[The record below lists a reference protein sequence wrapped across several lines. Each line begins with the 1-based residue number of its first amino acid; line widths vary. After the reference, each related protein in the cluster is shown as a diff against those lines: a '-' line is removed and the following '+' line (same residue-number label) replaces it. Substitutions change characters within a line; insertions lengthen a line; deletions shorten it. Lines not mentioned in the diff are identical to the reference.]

1 MNPSVPKTITSPKLS
16 APVTIVCSD
25 SSPEGTSMAASDP
38 SNTES
43 NGESPS
49 PRSAARW
56 RTPLLWAAGADTDD
70 RWITNRAERARFGSQ
85 GALLILIGTIS
96 AGSALLMM
104 SVIGTTSLA
113 VAIPASIVWGLVVFV
128 VARMPIQTYSVDD
141 ESPSRRRTVKRMLGI
156 APVAILL
163 MLSAIMVSQLAMLSI
178 AEHDIDV
185 RLAEN
190 RSREIA
196 DLAQSVPQ
204 ASPFAEQSGTIT
216 RDLQAAVAAADQAAA
231 ADERARL
238 EFENAIT
245 GNAGTG
251 VPGEGPETQRA
262 REQYSQATVRVQQT
276 QADLVAAQDRA
287 ASAQEAL
294 SRAIDAEVSERAAS
308 IEDNDGLVARSEA
321 LDDITDESTT
331 LTLIRWWLTITFF
344 LVFLAP
350 LFLSLSTPRRRQAA
364 LLPAPA

>member
-1 MNPSVPKTITSPKLS
+1 MNPSIPENITSPKLS
-16 APVTIVCSD
+16 APVTIDCSD
-25 SSPEGTSMAASDP
+25 SSSEGTNMAASDP

-43 NGESPS
+43 HDESPS
-49 PRSAARW
+49 PRSATRW

-70 RWITNRAERARFGSQ
+70 LSNTNRAERARVGSQ
-85 GALLILIGTIS
+85 GALLILIGIIS

-128 VARMPIQTYSVDD
+128 ATRMATQTYSVAT
-141 ESPSRRRTVKRMLGI
+141 EPPSRRWTAKRVLGI
-156 APVAILL
+156 APLAILL
-163 MLSAIMVSQLAMLSI
+163 TLIAIMVGQMAMLSI
-178 AEHDIDV
+178 AERDIDV

-196 DLAQSVPQ
+196 ELAQSVPQ
-204 ASPFAEQSGTIT
+204 MGSFAEQSGTIT
-216 RDLQAAVAAADQAAA
+216 RDLQAAVAAADRAVAA
-231 ADERARL
+231 EEQARL

-245 GNAGTG
+245 GIAGTG
-251 VPGEGPETQRA
+251 TGEGPDTQRA
-262 REQYSQATVRVQQT
+262 REQYSQATAQVQQT
-276 QADLVAAQDRA
+276 QTDLVAAQDRA
-287 ASAQEAL
+287 ASAREAL
-294 SRAIDAEVSERAAS
+294 GRAIDAEVSERAAS

-321 LDDITDESTT
+321 LDDIAAESTT
-331 LTLIRWWLTITFF
+331 LTLIRWWLTITFI

-364 LLPAPA
+364 PLPAAA